1 MIRRNKMKVK
11 YFLIGMV
18 VIFVAGVLNASS
30 YAKIDSKTAIGIW
43 LLDEGKGDITA
54 DSSGNKNDGT
64 LGKSPVWVDGKFG
77 NALEFNAIDNY
88 VDAGNNAILYP
99 AKTVSVFAWVY
110 SHNVGPADYPRIV
123 STLKNDGT
131 WKGYEIYQ
139 IVGTNSIAVQINTG
153 GSFAGYVIGALA
165 KNVWAH
171 VGFTFDGKS
180 IITYFNGV
188 ASNPNSDPGDIT
200 YTVPA
205 ANLRIGLNPN
215 VGSNFDGTIDEVA
228 VFNAVLI
235 DQDIKSIMTDGID
248 KALSLTAV
256 DSAGKLATTWGDL
269 KTSR

>member
-1 MIRRNKMKVK
+1 MKAR
-11 YFLIGMV
+11 FLLIGV
-18 VIFVAGVLNASS
+18 VVLFVACVLTTSS

-64 LGKSPVWVDGKFG
+64 LGSNPVWVDGKFG
-77 NALEFNAIDNY
+77 KALEFSGVNNY
-88 VDAGNNAILYP
+88 VDAGNNISLYP
-99 AKTVSVFAWVY
+99 TKTISVFAWIY
-110 SHNVGPADYPRIV
+110 PHNVSPADYPRIV

-139 IVGTNSIAVQINTG
+139 NVNTNNIAVQINTG
-153 GSFAGYVIGALA
+153 GSFAAYSIGALT

-205 ANLRIGLNPN
+205 ANLRIAFNPN
-215 VGSNFDGTIDEVA
+215 VGSDFDGIIDEVA

-235 DQDIKSIMTDGID
+235 EQDIKSIMTDGID
-248 KALSLTAV
+248 KALNLTAV

-269 KTSR
+269 KTD